1 MTGNNRTGGPSSI
14 PYPEESRRIAV
25 LASEISGGGTDVE
38 RRLLFSELGNCISL
52 CGGSTAESGNGMLFG
67 FFGTGRSA
75 ELAPV
80 RAVDCGLRIMKT
92 IAMVNRSVTTS
103 NGKPVFTG
111 RTGIVWREASIDTG
125 GARLP
130 VNAEGVMS
138 EAADLLSGAEPGM
151 LVVSDEIRA
160 SCGGYCGWRKLDT
173 GWEPVPGAGRVVSHP
188 LLARVPLVGRK
199 REMDH
204 LSSALSSW
212 RKWHCHPPVMV
223 TGKPGTGKTRLID
236 EFLGSSAGPSV
247 NVVRLSNRL
256 WDQPP
261 LGMWNPLMERG
272 SFDPYG
278 TVMSQVRK
286 LSSRGELIISIED
299 LHWADDASK
308 KLLEQI
314 FQSLCDSG
322 AFLILSSRSLPGGT
336 LESRSEK
343 LTVDGLQPEAVEELV
358 GSILGRPSGGEG
370 ARFTEFLMES
380 TAGNPLLVMELVLHV
395 MENGAVGRNR
405 SGHWFIR
412 EEPDNVIPLSAESL
426 LQARLGALD
435 TGERYALQVASA
447 LGAGFTM
454 EEFQGVHSRL
464 GGENHG
470 IMLSRLMNTGF
481 LRSSSGSS
489 FSFTSSIMAETVY
502 RTITPGN
509 RRMIHRT
516 AAGLLSGLARDRRTG
531 TGAIAIARHWMES
544 DSDESALPWLMEA
557 LSQCLDMGDAV
568 RAESISRVLH
578 ERMGE
583 ESTELKL
590 LDARLHLTMG
600 RFRVAHESLEVIRD
614 SLKGA
619 KLAQA
624 LFLSAQA
631 TENLGLPLREAID
644 LYELSAQK
652 AAAAGDHGMEAQA
665 LSSAGSLYLATGDR
679 KGGLSAFSRA
689 LEHRDAL
696 DTPSLARLHGNM
708 GILMHRTGSHD
719 EALSHYSRTLELGRK
734 CGSLSI
740 EANALAFMGQVEI
753 NMGQRESGLQR
764 YRDALAIHRKAGNR
778 RGECITLGNLG
789 GQLARFGEIQ
799 EAIETLRTAIEIA
812 EETGHTRG
820 IMSFHSNLGLALK
833 SAGRL
838 EEAEMHER
846 KALEMI
852 ARSGDRRA
860 MAVAHLNL
868 STVLSRMNRLGEAM
882 EESRRALRY
891 SCSVNAL
898 TTQARALGN
907 LGWLMIRTDRSDMAV
922 NFFREAHRRSYLAE
936 DHSMLAAC
944 RTGEGRA
951 LLELGRMS
959 EARECLKEA
968 TELGEAYGMDHETR
982 EDYEA
987 FRASMEGTGDGQGS

>member
-1 MTGNNRTGGPSSI
+1 MTGISSTSGPSSV

-25 LASEISGGGTDVE
+25 LAAEISGGGTALE
-38 RRLLFSELGNCISL
+38 RKLLFSELGNCISQ
-52 CGGSTAESGNGMLFG
+52 CGGSTVESKTGVLFG

-75 ELAPV
+75 ELASM
-80 RAVDCGLRIMKT
+80 RAVDCGFQMMRT
-92 IAMVNRSVTTS
+92 IAMVNRSIS
-103 NGKPVFTG
+103 PSHGEPVFDG
-111 RTGIVWREASIDTG
+111 RAGIVWREVSVDTCG
-125 GARLP
+125 DKLP
-130 VNAEGVMS
+130 ANAEVVMS
-138 EAADLLSGAEPGM
+138 EAADLMAVAEHGT
-151 LVVSDEIRA
+151 VAVSDETKA
-160 SCGGYCGWRKLDT
+160 SCGGCFGWKKLT
-173 GWEPVPGAGRVVSHP
+173 SGWEPVPGAGRNTSHP
-188 LLARVPLVGRK
+188 LLAGVPLVGRV
-199 REMDH
+199 REMEH
-204 LSSALSSW
+204 LESALSSY
-212 RKWHCHPPVMV
+212 RKWHCHPPVLV
-223 TGKPGTGKTRLID
+223 TGKPGTGKSRLIE
-236 EFLGSSAGPSV
+236 EFLGKKFSHSS
-247 NVVRLSNRL
+247 NVVRLYNRL

-278 TVMSQVRK
+278 TVMAQVRS
-286 LSSRGELIISIED
+286 LSSRGELILCIED

-322 AFLILSSRSLPGGT
+322 VFLILSSRSLPGGS

-343 LTVDGLQPEAVEELV
+343 LTVEGLQPEAVEELV
-358 GSILGRPSGGEG
+358 STILGRPSAGEG
-370 ARFTEFLMES
+370 GRFTEFLMES

-405 SGHWFIR
+405 SGEWFIR
-412 EEPDNVIPLSAESL
+412 EEPANVIPLSTESL

-435 TGERYALQVASA
+435 TGERYALRVASA
-447 LGAGFTM
+447 LGGGFTM

-470 IMLSRLMNTGF
+470 IILSRLMNTGF
-481 LRSSSGSS
+481 LRSPNGSGFS
-489 FSFTSSIMAETVY
+489 FSSSIIAEAVY
-502 RTITPGN
+502 RTITPAD
-509 RRMIHRT
+509 RRMIHGI
-516 AAGLLSGLARDRRTG
+516 AAGVLSGLARDGRAG

-544 DSDESALPWLMEA
+544 DSDERGLPWLVEA

-600 RFRVAHESLEVIRD
+600 RFRVAYESLEVIRD
-614 SLKGA
+614 SLEGA

-644 LYELSAQK
+644 LYELAAE
-652 AAAAGDHGMEAQA
+652 AAADAGDHGMEAQA
-665 LSSAGSLYLATGDR
+665 LSSAGSLYLSTGDR
-679 KGGLSAFSRA
+679 KRGLSAFSRA

-764 YRDALAIHRKAGNR
+764 YREALAIHRKAGNR
-778 RGECITLGNLG
+778 RGECTTLGNLG
-789 GQLARFGEIQ
+789 GQLARFGEIE
-799 EAIETLRTAIEIA
+799 EAIETLETAIEIA
-812 EETGHTRG
+812 EESGHTRG

-833 SAGRL
+833 AAGRL
-838 EEAEMHER
+838 EEAERHER
-846 KALEMI
+846 KALDMI
-852 ARSGDRRA
+852 ARSGDKRA

-907 LGWLMIRTDRSDMAV
+907 LGWLMMKTDRSDMAV

-987 FRASMEGTGDGQGS
+987 FKASIEGTGDGQGS